1 MEFQGAIDIS
11 KGTPNFNP
19 DTSVESQLN
28 NNGTA
33 LGPLPGKGKLE
44 GILICLLK
52 NFKLPQVFKAFC
64 SRSKIPA
71 GFVVLLEIIYNDNIS
86 AVTYENVNLG
96 NPTNS

>member
-11 KGTPNFNP
+11 KGTPNFHP

-33 LGPLPGKGKLE
+33 LGPLPGKLE

-52 NFKLPQVFKAFC
+52 NQTTSSV
-64 SRSKIPA
+64 
-71 GFVVLLEIIYNDNIS
+71 
-86 AVTYENVNLG
+86 
-96 NPTNS
+96 

>member
-33 LGPLPGKGKLE
+33 LGPLPGSGKLG
-44 GILICLLK
+44 GILICLQ
-52 NFKLPQVFKAFC
+52 NFKLPQVFKASFAVDQ
-64 SRSKIPA
+64 KLPA
-71 GFVVLLEIIYNDNIS
+71 GFVVSGRLFITIIYLRFMK
-86 AVTYENVNLG
+86 T
-96 NPTNS
+96 

>member
-11 KGTPNFNP
+11 GTPNFNP

-33 LGPLPGKGKLE
+33 LGPLPGSGKL

-52 NFKLPQVFKAFC
+52 TSNYLKCLKRALQ
-64 SRSKIPA
+64 
-71 GFVVLLEIIYNDNIS
+71 
-86 AVTYENVNLG
+86 
-96 NPTNS
+96 

>member
-33 LGPLPGKGKLE
+33 LGPLPGSGKLGE
-44 GILICLLK
+44 EILICLLK
-52 NFKLPQVFKAFC
+52 NFKLPQVFKASF
-64 SRSKIPA
+64 
-71 GFVVLLEIIYNDNIS
+71 
-86 AVTYENVNLG
+86 AVDQNCQQDL
-96 NPTNS
+96 

>member
-33 LGPLPGKGKLE
+33 LGPLPGSGKLE
-44 GILICLLK
+44 GILIC
-52 NFKLPQVFKAFC
+52 FKKLQTTSSV
-64 SRSKIPA
+64 
-71 GFVVLLEIIYNDNIS
+71 
-86 AVTYENVNLG
+86 
-96 NPTNS
+96 

>member
-33 LGPLPGKGKLE
+33 LGPLPGSGKLGE
-44 GILICLLK
+44 ILICLLK
-52 NFKLPQVFKAFC
+52 TSNYLKCLKRALQ
-64 SRSKIPA
+64 
-71 GFVVLLEIIYNDNIS
+71 
-86 AVTYENVNLG
+86 
-96 NPTNS
+96 